1 MKKLTLN
8 EIQAS
13 ELLLLIE
20 FKRFCQDKGL
30 SYSLAGGTLLG
41 AIRHR
46 GFIPWDDDID
56 VCMPRPDY
64 ERFVKS
70 FKSDKEHIEILS
82 DSMGTFNSPFA
93 KIIDISTCI
102 ESKYSKN
109 SFNSH
114 LWIDIFPIDGL
125 PESTEKTVDI
135 YRWENFYRRMLVL
148 TDAQLGEGK
157 TFIRRYGKYI
167 LIPIARMYG
176 AKRCSKKMRDIAL
189 TIPYETAEYVGIVTW
204 GLYGVGERMKKKE
217 FLQKVTVTFEGE
229 EFSAFS
235 CWDSYL
241 QGIYG
246 DYMQLPPIEKR
257 KTHDMTVFVKD

>member
-1 MKKLTLN
+1 MQTLTLK
-8 EIQAS
+8 EIQQR
-13 ELLLLIE
+13 ELEILCEIRE
-20 FKRFCQDKGL
+20 FCNENRL
-30 SYSLAGGTLLG
+30 TYYLAGGSLLG
-41 AIRHR
+41 AIRHK

-176 AKRCSKKMRDIAL
+176 AKRCSKKMRELAL
-189 TIPYETAEYVGIVTW
+189 KTSYEKATYVGAVTW
-204 GLYGVGERMKKKE
+204 GLYGVGERMKKTE

-241 QGIYG
+241 RGLYG
-246 DYMQLPPIEKR
+246 DYMQLPPKDQR
-257 KTHDMTVFVKD
+257 KTHDMIVYKE